1 MNLENMFKIRC
12 CNEAQGATAHRRGVY
27 MEILD
32 ESSTGA
38 TEIFAAAVEFSKQF

>member
-1 MNLENMFKIRC
+1 
-12 CNEAQGATAHRRGVY
+12 